1 MSYSTSR
8 NSYRV
13 GPYRSFIEFK
23 WALAFDWL
31 RIYYEYEPRCYKL
44 PDGRKY
50 LPDFYVVTAQNDNYK
65 EYFCEVKQKATPDEL
80 KKCWELSIM
89 LNIPVIVL
97 EKYPSMT
104 RCFKGFEN
112 GQPKFYYFNGVDF
125 EETKSE
131 SPRKTNTNSNVGKII
146 HTIKEGEVIE
156 HIRSTMNRPYNQ
168 TPAWHDW
175 TDSHV

>member
-50 LPDFYVVTAQNDNYK
+50 LPDF
-65 EYFCEVKQKATPDEL
+65 
-80 KKCWELSIM
+80 
-89 LNIPVIVL
+89 
-97 EKYPSMT
+97 
-104 RCFKGFEN
+104 
-112 GQPKFYYFNGVDF
+112 FNGIDF
-125 EETKSE
+125 EETKPE
-131 SPRKTNTNSNVGKII
+131 SPRKTTNSSVGKII

-168 TPAWHDW
+168 TPTWHDW